1 MNKAIRRFILDV
13 MADHNVMTLATVRP
27 DGWPQATT
35 VAYANDG
42 LTLYFACGPDS
53 QKVANI
59 RQCDKVSATID
70 RDNPDWNAIRGLSL
84 GGTAEVLA
92 DEKQIDRAGKVLRA
106 KFPQWAETP
115 ESEEAYEIAFVK
127 VTPKVISVL
136 DYTQGFGHTELVD
149 VTETD
154 IEKAS
159 NR

>member
-1 MNKAIRRFILDV
+1 MNKATRQLILEL
-13 MADHNVMTLATVRP
+13 MAEHNVMTLATVRP

-59 RQCDKVSATID
+59 HQCDKVSATID

-84 GGTAEVLA
+84 GGSAEVLG
-92 DEKQIDRAGKVLRA
+92 DEEQVARAGRLLRA
-106 KFPQWAETP
+106 KFPEWAQMP
-115 ESEEAYEIAFVK
+115 EEEAGEIAFVK

-136 DYTQGFGHTELVD
+136 DYTRGFGHTELVE
-149 VTETD
+149 VTGKD
-154 IEKAS
+154 LGS
-159 NR
+159 GDR